1 MHLNPCMA
9 LSQLILALGLTA
21 LALLTLRVVNYLE
34 KRMVDRLEKET

>member
-1 MHLNPCMA
+1 MA